1 MSVRTHFGQKAIQI
15 QRGIISSGK
24 YELFLPFDIGRLP
37 KGVRIIW
44 CLTQNHTGHDLG
56 EYDMRHDMSM
66 AVKAATS
73 YQSGECLYMF
83 AISTFQ
89 ENEAHDLK
97 LFNKFLFYKHKV
109 RSHPAAINK
118 LRHSESWKKK

>member
-1 MSVRTHFGQKAIQI
+1 MSVRTHFGHKAIQI
-15 QRGIISSGK
+15 QRGIISNGK

-66 AVKAATS
+66 AVNKPS
-73 YQSGECLYMF
+73 KRRMF
-83 AISTFQ
+83 VYVRNIHFPRERST
-89 ENEAHDLK
+89 
-97 LFNKFLFYKHKV
+97 
-109 RSHPAAINK
+109 RSEVI
-118 LRHSESWKKK
+118 